1 MAVTIG
7 VDIGGTKIA
16 AGVVGEDGEVRAVGR
31 RATPKRNAD
40 AVIDVI
46 TELVG
51 SLLRDLEDDIL
62 GVGLGVAG
70 FVDASQSKVLTASN
84 LGWANEP
91 IRERLEA
98 RLSLPV
104 VVENDANA
112 AAWGE
117 FRFGAGV
124 GRNDMIMVTVGTG
137 VGGGIV
143 MGGQL
148 QRGAHGVGAEFGHM
162 IMVPDGRRCGC
173 GRLGCWEQY
182 ASGNSLVR
190 YARDLAAEDRD
201 HASIMLGLGDGTPEG
216 IQGLH
221 VTEAAEQGDPVAL
234 EAFNLLGL
242 WLGRGMADV
251 AALLDPGVFVIG
263 GGVVESGDLILR
275 PTLQNFAASLVSREH
290 RPLTPIEPAILG
302 NAAGIVGAA
311 DLARPRAE
319 RQHR

>member
-16 AGVVGEDGEVRAVGR
+16 AGIVAEDGEMLSVGR
-31 RATPKRNAD
+31 RSTPKRDAD
-40 AVIDVI
+40 AVVDVI

-51 SLLRDLEDDIL
+51 SLVRTSDEEIT

-70 FVDASQSKVLTASN
+70 FVDATQSLVLTASN
-84 LGWANEP
+84 LGWTAEP
-91 IRERLEA
+91 IKAKLEQS
-98 RLSLPV
+98 LGLPV

-117 FRFGAGV
+117 YRYGAGA
-124 GRNDMIMVTVGTG
+124 GRAEMIMVTVGTG

-143 MGGQL
+143 MDDRL
-148 QRGAHGVGAEFGHM
+148 VRGHNGVGAEFGHLV
-162 IMVPDGRRCGC
+162 MVPEGRPCGC

-182 ASGNSLVR
+182 ASGSSLVR
-190 YARDLAAEDRD
+190 YARELAAQDRED
-201 HASIMLGLGDGTPEG
+201 AQLMLSLGDGTPEG

-221 VTEAAEQGDPVAL
+221 VTEAAQQGDAVAL
-234 EAFNLLGL
+234 EAFDLLGH

-251 AALLDPGVFVIG
+251 AALLDPEVFVIG

-275 PTLQNFAASLVSREH
+275 PTKDSYAESLVSRDF
-290 RPLTPIEPAILG
+290 RPLTPILPALLG

-311 DLARPRAE
+311 DLARPE
-319 RQHR
+319 RRD

>member
-16 AGVVGEDGEVRAVGR
+16 AGVVDDGGEMLASDR
-31 RATPKRNAD
+31 RPTPKRD
-40 AVIDVI
+40 AEAVLDVI
-46 TELVG
+46 QELVD
-51 SLLRDLEDDIL
+51 SLASESHHQIDS
-62 GVGLGVAG
+62 VGLGVAG
-70 FVDASQSKVLTASN
+70 FVDAERSRVLFAPN
-84 LGWANEP
+84 LGWSDLP
-91 IRERLEA
+91 IRDQLQA
-98 RLSLPV
+98 RLDRRV

-124 GRNDMIMVTVGTG
+124 GRQDMVMVTVGTG

-143 MGGQL
+143 LGGRL
-148 QRGAHGVGAEFGHM
+148 QRGEHGVGAEFGHM
-162 IMVPDGRRCGC
+162 IMVPDGRACGC

-190 YARDLAAEDRD
+190 YARELSGQDREG
-201 HASIMLGLGDGTPEG
+201 ARTLLGLGDGTPEG
-216 IQGLH
+216 VEGVQ
-221 VTEAAEQGDPVAL
+221 VTEAAQQGDPVAL
-234 EAFNLLGL
+234 RAFESLGT

-263 GGVVESGDLILR
+263 GGVVESGELLMR
-275 PTLQNFAASLVSREH
+275 PTKEAFAEWLVSREH
-290 RPLTPIEPAILG
+290 RPMTPILPAILG

-311 DLARPRAE
+311 DLARVD
-319 RQHR
+319 

>member
-16 AGVVGEDGEVRAVGR
+16 AGIVAEDGEMLGVGR
-31 RATPKRNAD
+31 RSTPKRDAD

-51 SLLRDLEDDIL
+51 SLVRTSEEEIA

-70 FVDASQSKVLTASN
+70 FVDATQSLVLTAPN
-84 LGWANEP
+84 LGWTAEP
-91 IRERLEA
+91 IKTKLEQ
-98 RLSLPV
+98 SLNLAV

-117 FRFGAGV
+117 YRYGAGA
-124 GRNDMIMVTVGTG
+124 GRSEMIMVTVGTG

-143 MGGQL
+143 MDDKL
-148 QRGAHGVGAEFGHM
+148 VRGHNGVGAEFGHLV
-162 IMVPDGRRCGC
+162 MVPDGRQCGC

-182 ASGNSLVR
+182 ASGSSLVR
-190 YARDLAAEDRD
+190 YARELAAQDR
-201 HASIMLGLGDGTPEG
+201 AEAQLMLSLGDGTPEG

-221 VTEAAEQGDPVAL
+221 VTEAAQQGDAVAL
-234 EAFNLLGL
+234 EAFDLLGY

-251 AALLDPGVFVIG
+251 AALLDPEVFVIG

-275 PTLQNFAASLVSREH
+275 PTKDSYAESLVSREF
-290 RPLTPIEPAILG
+290 RPLTPILPALLG

-311 DLARPRAE
+311 DLARPERRA
-319 RQHR
+319 